1 MKIIAGADLLKFE
14 NLEPEDLNGK
24 ESTRLIQAI
33 TEADISELLS
43 IQRQTTND
51 SPLKVTVSF

>member
-43 IQRQTTND
+43 
-51 SPLKVTVSF
+51 V